1 MGTPWLSTPFVRLR
15 YKNPGIWSPSDPRLP
30 KDVLGRGEGRL
41 SPGFEFLW
49 IPSPTKYCEAVILLL
64 CRDSDTNYEFFFF
77 FFWIATI
84 IFWSSWM
91 MDRNLSVRRIWGWS
105 LGTFDVYRRRKE
117 CRCLHP
123 PDEREKIHLLLTIT

>member
-77 FFWIATI
+77 FLDCDDYILEFLDDGSES
-84 IFWSSWM
+84 FCEE
-91 MDRNLSVRRIWGWS
+91 D
-105 LGTFDVYRRRKE
+105 LGMEFRDF
-117 CRCLHP
+117 
-123 PDEREKIHLLLTIT
+123 